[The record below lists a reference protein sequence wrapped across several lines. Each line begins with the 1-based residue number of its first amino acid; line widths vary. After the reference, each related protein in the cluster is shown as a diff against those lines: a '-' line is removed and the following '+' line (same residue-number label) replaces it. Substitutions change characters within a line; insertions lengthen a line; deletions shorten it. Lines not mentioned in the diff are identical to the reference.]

1 MSIERI
7 KARVILL
14 KKLISALKEIED
26 SGVKQPL
33 ELLKRALKEKA
44 NLEIE
49 KSRRKK
55 PAINPPNI
63 LSILQKYYNYY

>member
-55 PAINPPNI
+55 KQRLTPA
-63 LSILQKYYNYY
+63 

>member
-14 KKLISALKEIED
+14 KKLISALKEVED
-26 SGVKQPL
+26 SGVKQPF
-33 ELLKRALKEKA
+33 ELLKKALKEKA

-55 PAINPPNI
+55 T
-63 LSILQKYYNYY
+63 SD